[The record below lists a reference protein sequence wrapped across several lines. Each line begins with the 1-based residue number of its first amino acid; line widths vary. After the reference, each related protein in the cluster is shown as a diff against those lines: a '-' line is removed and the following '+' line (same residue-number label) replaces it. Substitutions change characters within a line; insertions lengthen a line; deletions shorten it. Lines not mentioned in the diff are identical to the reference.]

1 MKKIS
6 SYWLSALIIFTSIVG
21 VCLFLYF
28 ISGDKIE
35 ILKEYDQAGNLIGT
49 NEYFVKEG
57 EIVMHGK
64 FVNYNN
70 QGVKTSE
77 GQFLNNDIFG
87 NCIYYF
93 DDGKLKSVHFRKNSK
108 VTLESTFYNSTG
120 LLTKYVAYDND
131 GKPFFIIQFDEK
143 GATRYDGNF
152 QIAVPPNHK
161 HYLNVGDTLKYSYI
175 VANIPGA
182 IRNFTIENVGVH
194 KANIGRAI
202 RKVEPCQIDVK
213 EVMVKKGKNTIRSM
227 VRYEFRDNMIPIFT
241 DTLSF
246 DVEVY

>member
-1 MKKIS
+1 MISNAKFMLVAGAVSIAVIIILFYLELNDKK
-6 SYWLSALIIFTSIVG
+6 G
-21 VCLFLYF
+21 
-28 ISGDKIE
+28 
-35 ILKEYDQAGNLIGT
+35 ILKGYDGAGNLT
-49 NEYFVKEG
+49 SEFEF
-57 EIVMHGK
+57 IVLDNDTIINGGFK
-64 FVNYNN
+64 KYNN
-70 QGVKTSE
+70 KGTKIAE
-77 GQFLNNDIFG
+77 GQFVNDEPFG
-87 NCIYYF
+87 VCRYY
-93 DDGKLKSVHFRKNSK
+93 DDSGNLEVVHFRKNSK

-152 QIAVPPNHK
+152 QIAVPPNHNR
-161 HYLNVGDTLKYSYI
+161 YLKVGDTLKYSYI
-175 VANIPGA
+175 VANIPNA
-182 IRNFTIENVGVH
+182 IRNITIENVGVD

-227 VRYEFRDNMIPIFT
+227 VRYEFRDNMTPIFT
-241 DTLSF
+241 DTLSI